1 MVWKERKKS
10 IGAGRGWSYWQF
22 AFRKPTEE
30 PMLSPSPTPCLLENT
45 ISFSLKNP
53 LLTVSKG
60 GGTDELSRVGE
71 LF

>member
-1 MVWKERKKS
+1 
-10 IGAGRGWSYWQF
+10 
-22 AFRKPTEE
+22 
-30 PMLSPSPTPCLLENT
+30 MLSPYPTPGLLENT